1 MPTVTWEGDKY
12 QNFVFPILTHSYML
26 TQQVA
31 RYLLKTAR
39 ELKEKKGHVL
49 SLSKNPTIE
58 YLKGLS
64 LLLDL
69 LNQ

>member
-1 MPTVTWEGDKY
+1 
-12 QNFVFPILTHSYML
+12 ML

-39 ELKEKKGHVL
+39 ELKEKGHV
-49 SLSKNPTIE
+49 SSSKNPTIE